1 MDYLGGP
8 TVITKVWINRQGRQK
23 SENQRDSG
31 VTLLALKMEERG
43 QEPRTGGGL

>member
-8 TVITKVWINRQGRQK
+8 SVIAKVWINRQVRQK

-31 VTLLALKMEERG
+31 VMLALKMEERG